1 MTASTVATTFTA
13 DAMATLGHS
22 VYSSAMRSWA
32 LVCNNDNDPELL
44 ILFREGGTVYRYAFS
59 GWEAARDWDS
69 LRHDEQAA
77 AEDGE
82 PVSWGRC
89 FHRFMKDGAILPIAA

>member
-1 MTASTVATTFTA
+1 MSKATLATTFTA
-13 DAMATLGHS
+13 DQMASLGRS

-32 LVCNNDNDPELL
+32 LITNNDNEPELL
-44 ILFREGGTVYRYAFS
+44 VLFREGGIVYRYAFS
-59 GWEAARDWDS
+59 GWEAAREWDS
-69 LRHDEQAA
+69 IRHDEEAA

-89 FHRFMKDGAILPIAA
+89 FNRFLREGAILPIAA